1 MSDKEI
7 SFYSVTEINEN
18 LEQYESNQIEYVHGI
33 LHGNNVSLLTGGSK
47 TGKSTLALDM
57 GNCISKGIP
66 FLGRKTLKKSVLYI
80 SIDNDDDLIADRV
93 RLMNLGNN
101 ENFIFSFKKNIVLG
115 NGIEP
120 VEDEIDLFDVIQNAL
135 YEHPDLGIVIIDL
148 LDNIR
153 TINEKNE
160 YSNAKVATDITH
172 LRELAKHFD
181 VHIVGIH
188 HDTKSGTG
196 NGYNAAKGGVEL
208 TGTLNGAYLHLIRNG
223 IGAKNATFEIGGRNV
238 PESVMNLTLDT
249 KKLTYYVSDAPE
261 EDFPYEIGIIRN
273 YICLQ
278 KEFEGTL
285 STLLAECKL
294 TIPANQA
301 SRLLNKFESVLQK
314 EGIFIFRKNSR
325 KKGRIY
331 TLRLIEES
339 TGDDGDDE

>member
-1 MSDKEI
+1 MDEKDTQ
-7 SFYSVTEINEN
+7 FYSVTDINQN
-18 LEQYESNQIEYVHGI
+18 LERYENNQIEYVHGI

-66 FLGRKTLKKSVLYI
+66 FLGRKTLKRSVLYI

-93 RLMNLGNN
+93 RLMKFDNN
-101 ENFIFSFKKNIVLG
+101 DNFIFSFNKNIVLG

-120 VEDEIDLFDVIQNAL
+120 IEDEIDLFEVIQNAL
-135 YEHPDLGIVIIDL
+135 QDHPDLGVVIIDL

-153 TINEKNE
+153 TLNEKNE

-172 LRELAKHFD
+172 LRELAKLFEI
-181 VHIVGIH
+181 HIVGIH
-188 HDTKSGTG
+188 HDTKSGSA

-208 TGTLNGAYLHLIRNG
+208 TGTLNGAYLHLIRSG
-223 IGAKNATFEIGGRNV
+223 IGAKNAMFEIGGRNV
-238 PESVMNLTLDT
+238 PESVINLTLDT
-249 KKLTYYVSDAPE
+249 TKLTYYVSDAPE

-278 KEFEGTL
+278 KEFEGSL
-285 STLLAECKL
+285 SELLAECKL
-294 TIPANQA
+294 TIPANHA
-301 SRLLNKFESVLQK
+301 SRLLSKFESALQK
-314 EGIFIFRKNSR
+314 EHIFFFKKNSH

-331 TLRLIEES
+331 SFRLIEEYE
-339 TGDDGDDE
+339 GDDGDDE